1 MKPRKVILRL
11 ACVGLLLLYAAN
23 ARAKSGTERTGDVLQ
38 VAIPATAFG
47 TALYLSD
54 GKGERQFLESFIAD
68 LGIVY
73 GLKFTVNESRPEN
86 NGDRSF
92 PSAHTAAAFQGASF
106 IQKRYGWQW
115 GLPAYL
121 GAAFVGWSR
130 IEGESDKHDVT
141 DVLVGAIIG
150 TLCSYCFTTSYG
162 ERSLSLVSIAP
173 DGIYGCVIRKDW

>member
-1 MKPRKVILRL
+1 
-11 ACVGLLLLYAAN
+11 
-23 ARAKSGTERTGDVLQ
+23 
-38 VAIPATAFG
+38 
-47 TALYLSD
+47 LSD
-54 GKGERQFLESFIAD
+54 GKGERQFLESFFAD

-73 GLKFTVNESRPEN
+73 SLKFTVNKSRPEN
-86 NGDRSF
+86 NGDHSF

-141 DVLVGAIIG
+141 DVLVGATIG
-150 TLCSYCFTTSYG
+150 TLCRYCFTTSYG
-162 ERSLSLVSIAP
+162 GRSLSLVSIGP
-173 DGIYGCVIRKDW
+173 DGIYVSVIRKNW